1 EPALDALRSLAAR
14 CRTDVP
20 PELPRALACLVGY
33 FSYET
38 VGLVEKLPRPPEN
51 PIAVPDMMFVRPTV
65 VLVFDRLADALFLV
79 APVWPGGDVDLAA

>member
-1 EPALDALRSLAAR
+1 
-14 CRTDVP
+14 
-20 PELPRALACLVGY
+20 
-33 FSYET
+33 ET

-79 APVWPGGDVDLAA
+79 APVWPGGDVDLAAERIDAVAAQLASAALPAPVRAE